1 VIKCVLGLGSAII
14 VSVCAFMVSGEA
26 RTPAHQMSKTQLTI
40 QLSKTIAKV
49 RTGATSTIRDEA
61 AQHLAKLTR
70 EANPS
75 EIDDKTVA
83 DLVSL
88 LDLPVGRY
96 WVAVSLGNLGTR
108 AKTAIP
114 KLQQILAEEDCLQVS
129 KSAAEGIRFALT
141 QMGVTPPPPP
151 NCETKKERR

>member
-1 VIKCVLGLGSAII
+1 MI
-14 VSVCAFMVSGEA
+14 
-26 RTPAHQMSKTQLTI
+26 
-40 QLSKTIAKV
+40 
-49 RTGATSTIRDEA
+49 
-61 AQHLAKLTR
+61 
-70 EANPS
+70 
-75 EIDDKTVA
+75 KTVA

-129 KSAAEGIRFALT
+129 KSAAECIRFALT